1 MGILNLY
8 LFPYILYTVYIINT
22 FNCNKCEF
30 FLWILLLFQTLNVY
44 SILESVSY
52 SVISSFGLSI
62 HAISNS
68 IRITTDIIE
77 TTLLS
82 K

>member
-8 LFPYILYTVYIINT
+8 LFPYILYTVYISNT